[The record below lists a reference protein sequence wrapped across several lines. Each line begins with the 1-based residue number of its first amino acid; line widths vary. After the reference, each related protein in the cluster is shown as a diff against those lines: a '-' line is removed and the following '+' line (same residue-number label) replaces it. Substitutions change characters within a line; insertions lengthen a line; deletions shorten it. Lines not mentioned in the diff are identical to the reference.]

1 VEQLLDREILVLR
14 YDISKCLVFVATTL
28 SLLCTSFG
36 QDRDTK
42 VRDDR
47 QTFSKQDA
55 WVYNNLTAS
64 FAEARDSKKPILAVL
79 RCVP

>member
-1 VEQLLDREILVLR
+1 VQRDNP
-14 YDISKCLVFVATTL
+14 
-28 SLLCTSFG
+28 LLCFALVVTFG
-36 QDRDTK
+36 SVVGSVNAQDRDTK

-47 QTFSKQDA
+47 QIFLKRDA
-55 WVYNNLTAS
+55 WVYNNLAAS

>member
-1 VEQLLDREILVLR
+1 MINQAFRIRLAAAALLLAVP
-14 YDISKCLVFVATTL
+14 ATVH
-28 SLLCTSFG
+28 G

-47 QTFSKQDA
+47 DAFRTIDA
-55 WVYNNLTAS
+55 WVYNDLDAA
-64 FAEARDSKKPILAVL
+64 FEQARLSKKPILAVL